1 MLAQDR
7 ESARRKGSAQPV
19 GDGVARLEG
28 FERSGSERA
37 VGVVGAGRLTANDS
51 NVLSNAFC
59 AEAGSAEQSA
69 TADGS
74 EHSVEVWYFFEKLF
88 GGCGLAGDDAVV
100 VIRMNQIGASLL
112 LHTVTDFLAR
122 GNLGLTKGDFAA
134 VDLDSLDFHSR
145 RVFRHDD
152 ISGHA
157 APGCGTGHRRTVIA
171 ARLRNDA
178 AGGLLRG
185 KRQNGVG
192 GATNLEGAG
201 LLQVLAFEEETG
213 SGQCVE

>member
-1 MLAQDR
+1 MEGPATGPGAI
-7 ESARRKGSAQPV
+7 SARASGKDGSVRGA
-19 GDGVARLEG
+19 AWRG
-28 FERSGSERA
+28 FFFSSRRRHTRCSRDWSSD
-37 VGVVGAGRLTANDS
+37 VCSSDL
-51 NVLSNAFC
+51 FC

-157 APGCGTGHRRTVIA
+157 APGCRTGHRRTVIA